1 MRGRRG
7 ARPRSASF
15 DPAQALRRVWHALAT
30 VLLVAVI
37 GGVGTGVW
45 VFAQQLLSPEVH
57 PVESVEVKGT
67 IRHVRERDLF
77 MALAPLLQQGY
88 WGVRVHQA
96 QSAIEA
102 LEWVE
107 SALVRRSWPGR
118 LIVSVREHEALARW
132 SDDGLVTVDGLI
144 FRPPAETWPQGL
156 ALLEGNAA
164 QATLLVERYLDW
176 RELLEELGDA
186 PLHIQVDQ
194 RQSWRVLLNSGA
206 MVELGRSDVEQ
217 RMRRFV
223 DTAGLVLRATDARI
237 MTADLRYPN
246 GLAIRWHG
254 DDGN

>member
-1 MRGRRG
+1 MRSRRG
-7 ARPRSASF
+7 ARPRRASF
-15 DPAQALRRVWHALAT
+15 DPAQALRRVRRALTT

-57 PVESVEVKGT
+57 PVESVEVNGT

-77 MALAPLLQQGY
+77 MVLAPLLQNGY
-88 WGVRVHQA
+88 WGVRVHRAQA
-96 QSAIEA
+96 AIET

-107 SALVRRSWPGR
+107 SARVRRSWPGR

-132 SDDGLVTVDGLI
+132 GDDGLVTADGLI

-156 ALLEGNAA
+156 SLLEGDAA
-164 QATLLVERYLDW
+164 QAMLLVERYLDW
-176 RELLEELGDA
+176 RALLEEIGDA

-206 MVELGRSDVEQ
+206 VLELGRSEVEQ

-223 DTAGLVLRATDARI
+223 DTAGLVLRATDERI

-246 GLAIRWHG
+246 GLAIRWRD